1 MVCLRMNALD
11 TICGL
16 HNKKKSEI
24 NGVIDKCNKACMEC
38 LSCPHNQDFQFNL
51 ILQNLFN
58 SWKNLDDIKG
68 KDVNIFCG
76 LN

>member
-1 MVCLRMNALD
+1 MNALD

-38 LSCPHNQDFQFNL
+38 LSCPHNQDSQFNL

-58 SWKNLDDIKG
+58 S
-68 KDVNIFCG
+68 
-76 LN
+76 